1 MRKNIV
7 DMNELSIAERIE
19 LVEDL
24 WDSIAEKPEA
34 VVLSEEQKQ
43 ILDERIKEY
52 QEDSNPGSTW
62 NEVTKRIKKWVE

>member
-1 MRKNIV
+1 MRKSIV
-7 DMNELSIAERIE
+7 DMNELSIAEPIE

-24 WDSIAEKPEA
+24 WDSIAEEPEA

-43 ILDERIKEY
+43 ILDVRIKEY

-62 NEVTKRIKKWVE
+62 KEVAKKLKRI